1 MNASRFN
8 TLAFSLVPAA
18 VALLIWEVAARQFG
32 SSTSLFPPVSA
43 IALDLS
49 GNYSALLQGV
59 LRTLTETVLG
69 FLLGVAFGFAAGC
82 LFAQVP
88 IAERL
93 FFPLFVLSQTVPVV
107 AFGAVVIIW
116 FGNGLLAK
124 VVIAFYLTFFPVTVN
139 THRGLTA
146 VDEQSVNLLRSFGA
160 SPWTIFWRLRV
171 PSALPVV
178 VASVL
183 LGVSLSLIGAIVGEW
198 FGDTLGLGILLLQ
211 AMYAEDMVR
220 LWSVVVSCGA
230 LGALLYGSVA
240 WLAKRYV
247 WWTKDV

>member
-1 MNASRFN
+1 MNASRFAAAAVS
-8 TLAFSLVPAA
+8 LAPAA
-18 VALLIWEVAARQFG
+18 VALLLWEIAARQFSG
-32 SSTSLFPPVSA
+32 AHSLFPPVSA
-43 IALDLS
+43 IALDIS
-49 GNYSALLQGV
+49 SNHSALLQGI
-59 LRTLTETVLG
+59 LRTLTETALG
-69 FLLGVAFGFAAGC
+69 FLLGCAFGFAAGS

-88 IAERL
+88 LAERL

-107 AFGAVVIIW
+107 AFGAVIIIW
-116 FGNGLLAK
+116 FGNGLFAK

-146 VDEQSVNLLRSFGA
+146 VDEQSINLLRSFGA

-171 PSALPVV
+171 PSALPSI

-198 FGDTLGLGILLLQ
+198 FGDTVGLGILLLQ

-220 LWSVVVSCGA
+220 LWSVVVCCGA
-230 LGALLYGSVA
+230 LGAVLYGGVA

-247 WWTKDV
+247 WWSKDV